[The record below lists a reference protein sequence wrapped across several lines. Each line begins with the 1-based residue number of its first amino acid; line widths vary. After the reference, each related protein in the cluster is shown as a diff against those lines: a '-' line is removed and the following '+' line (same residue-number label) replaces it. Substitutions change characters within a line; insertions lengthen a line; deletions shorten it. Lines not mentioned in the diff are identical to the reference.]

1 MSLLNIV
8 AWIIFGALAGWVAS
22 IITGRNE
29 RQGCILNIVVGI
41 VGALLGG
48 FIVGLLSG
56 TGFQAVGFSLRGFIV
71 AVLGAVVLL
80 LLVGLVRR

>member
-1 MSLLNIV
+1 MGLL
-8 AWIIFGALAGWVAS
+8 AWVIFGALAGWVAS

-29 RQGCILNIVVGI
+29 RQGCIMNIVVGI

-48 FIVGLLSG
+48 FLIQLLTGVGVDI
-56 TGFQAVGFSLRGFIV
+56 GFNLRSFLV

-80 LLVGLVRR
+80 LIVGMVRR

>member
-1 MSLLNIV
+1 MGLL

-29 RQGCILNIVVGI
+29 RQGCIVNIVVGI

-48 FIVGLLSG
+48 FLIQLL
-56 TGFQAVGFSLRGFIV
+56 TGVEIDIGFNLRSFLV

-80 LLVGLVRR
+80 LLVGMVRR